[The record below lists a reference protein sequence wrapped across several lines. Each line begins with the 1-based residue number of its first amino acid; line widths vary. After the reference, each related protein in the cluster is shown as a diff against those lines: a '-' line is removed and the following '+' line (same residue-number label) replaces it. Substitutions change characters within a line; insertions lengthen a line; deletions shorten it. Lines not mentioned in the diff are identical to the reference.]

1 MKLARLLSTTAVAL
15 ALLAGGA
22 LAKNKLLNDEYW
34 ETATVEQVQADVAAG
49 NSLTEKNKIGRQA
62 LHYAL
67 RGGASLEVMRFL
79 LEQGVPIRP
88 EGGKGVWAEL
98 YAARYGG
105 LEVLKLFKEFG
116 ADFTAADYMNEGAVY
131 WMAKGKTKEALA
143 LEKLEY
149 FEDLGLDVNMPTR
162 LGVSPAIRAA
172 MNKRGEELFD
182 ALLEKG
188 AEIDGTDSE
197 GRDVFMRALTKN
209 DNVEMLERLYALSEE
224 PEAEDNYGYSGVL
237 IAASDEE
244 ISETRLAFL
253 ESKDFDLTITDAKG
267 RNAFHMIAG
276 NIEEEAL
283 EGFKALVARGF
294 DVNATDKAGNTV
306 LHYALKAKGTPELA
320 FLLDAGANA
329 GAADAKKVTPV
340 MLALGREGDEEM
352 SALIDRMIKNGA
364 ELTATDAQGAT
375 TLIYAIK
382 GQQPVKKRLEQIL
395 AAGVDVNAIDQDGMT
410 ALMYAAAEA
419 KDPAVVEVLL
429 KAGADK
435 NVKDVFEDTAAV
447 LAADNAALKDSPV
460 LAQLQ

>member
-1 MKLARLLSTTAVAL
+1 MNLARLLSTTAVTL
-15 ALLAGGA
+15 ALLVGGA
-22 LAKNKLLNDEYW
+22 QAKNKFLSDDYW
-34 ETATVEQVQADVAAG
+34 ETATVARLQADIAAG

-79 LEQGVPIRP
+79 LEKGVPIRP

-98 YAARYGG
+98 YAARYGD

-116 ADFTAADYMNEGAVY
+116 ADFTVADYMNEGAVY
-131 WMAKGKTKEALA
+131 WMAKGKSKEALA

-149 FEDLGLDVNMPTR
+149 FEELGLDVDMPTR
-162 LGVSPAIRAA
+162 LGISPAIRAA
-172 MNKRGEELFD
+172 MNKRGEELLD
-182 ALLEKG
+182 ALLERG
-188 AEIDGTDSE
+188 AEIDGLDSE

-224 PEAEDNYGYSGVL
+224 PDAEDNYGYSGVL

-253 ESKDFDLTITDAKG
+253 ESKGFDLTITDAKG

-283 EGFKALVARGF
+283 EGFKALAAHGV
-294 DVNATDKAGNTV
+294 DVNATDKADNTV

-320 FLLDAGANA
+320 FLLDAGADT
-329 GAADAKKVTPV
+329 GAANAKGVTPL

-352 SALIDRMIKNGA
+352 GALIDRMIEKGA
-364 ELTATDAQGAT
+364 ELTARDAQGAT
-375 TLIYAIK
+375 TLIYAVK
-382 GQQPVKKRLEQIL
+382 GQQPVQRLEQIL
-395 AAGVDVNAIDQDGMT
+395 ATGVDVNAIDQDGMT

-435 NVKDVFEDTAAV
+435 NVKDVFEDTAAALV
-447 LAADNAALKDSPV
+447 ADNEALKDSPV